1 MLSIKKIE
9 TGNWKLEAGNWE
21 LSNFKLQISSFR
33 LLILLL
39 LLTSLPSFGQQMT
52 LDSLLTVIR
61 TNNPMLE
68 VYDKRVQA
76 MAAYTEGATSWM
88 APMAGVGTFMTP
100 YPGQEMME
108 DGDKGMLMFSVEQKI
123 PNPAKQ
129 RAKKE
134 LYQSRAAIEQATQ
147 RVTYNQ
153 LRAEAKILYY
163 QWLVLEKKMKV
174 LQENASIMEMMK
186 KLAEIRYPYSE
197 GSLSNIYKAEGRL
210 YEVQNRILMTASDIE
225 QKNIMLNTLM
235 DIPVETRYQIDT
247 TTVNVGAILASI
259 DTANL
264 ADRRSDI
271 LRLENT
277 IHTMQL
283 NTKLMSYEA
292 KPDFSIRFDHMQPYG
307 AMMPNQFTAMAMV
320 SIPIAPWSSKM
331 YKSQVRGMNYEIEAM
346 QEARESILNEA
357 QGMLSS
363 MAAEIRKMQQQL
375 INYDTKIIP
384 ALQKNYQTV
393 MLAYEENNEALPIV
407 IDAWEALNMAQM
419 EYLDKMENYY
429 LMIVDYEKEN
439 N

>member
-1 MLSIKKIE
+1 MTSNIKLYIMS
-9 TGNWKLEAGNWE
+9 A
-21 LSNFKLQISSFR
+21 
-33 LLILLL
+33 L

-52 LDSLLTVIR
+52 LDSILAVIR
-61 TNNPMLE
+61 TDNPMLE
-68 VYDKRVQA
+68 GYDKKVQA
-76 MAAYTEGATSWM
+76 MEAYTEGATAWM

-100 YPGQEMME
+100 YPGQEVME
-108 DGDKGMLMFSVEQKI
+108 DGDKGMLMFSVEQQI

-134 LYQSRAAIEQATQ
+134 LYESRAAIEQAAQ
-147 RVTYNQ
+147 EVTFNQ
-153 LRAEAKILYY
+153 IRAEAKNLYY
-163 QWLVLEKKMKV
+163 QWLVLEKKMVV

-186 KLAEIRYPYSE
+186 KLAEIRYPYSQ
-197 GSLSNIYKAEGRL
+197 GSLGNIYKAEGRL
-210 YEVQNRILMTASDIE
+210 YEVQNMILMTESDIE

-235 DIPVETRYQIDT
+235 DIPTGVRYQIDT
-247 TTVNVGAILASI
+247 TVVDIGPLLTSI
-259 DTANL
+259 DTAQL

-271 LRLENT
+271 LKLENS
-277 IHTMQL
+277 INTMRL
-283 NTKLMSYEA
+283 NTRLMGYEA

-307 AMMPNQFTAMAMV
+307 SMMPNQFTAMAMV

-346 QEARESILNEA
+346 QKERESVLNEA

-363 MAAEIRKMQQQL
+363 MTAEIRKLQQQL
-375 INYDTKIIP
+375 QNYDTKIIP

-393 MLAYEENNEALPIV
+393 MLAYEENNEELPIV

-429 LMIVDYEKEN
+429 TMIVDYERELEK
-439 N
+439 